1 MRNKSLS
8 LKTEVVMNE
17 EKKQR
22 KSTMKLE
29 NKFYWYRKYKMDGNN
44 IQTLSPQYDFTF
56 QRTR

>member
-29 NKFYWYRKYKMDGNN
+29 NKFY
-44 IQTLSPQYDFTF
+44 
-56 QRTR
+56 